1 MIVGDSIPLLLI
13 FLLLIELGLVIG
25 MTVFWVR
32 SMFLTMQACHQVSR
46 SAEPE
51 TVWLIFIPVFG
62 FVWQFICVKRISDS
76 LAREYHRRGWHSDE
90 NHPALES
97 GILASV
103 VICIVFLLHAFVPM
117 HPGLGFILTLALVLV
132 MFLHANRLNSFRER
146 LEKEYDP
153 TAAFVQI
160 PIMQQ
165 QVAPAYY
172 SQQTQTV
179 RQQLLAE
186 QMTSAYAHI
195 PFVPQMPFV
204 PETDKDTAMKNKAQ
218 EELEKFMPPDAK
230 TDLNNEETSA
240 PDKTKPEDE
249 DRINRWSPKP

>member
-1 MIVGDSIPLLLI
+1 LI
-13 FLLLIELGLVIG
+13 FLLLVELGLVIG
-25 MTVFWVR
+25 MTVYWVR
-32 SMFLTMQACHQVSR
+32 SMFLTMQSCHQVSR

-51 TVWLIFIPVFG
+51 TIWLTFIPVFG

-103 VICIVFLLHAFVPM
+103 VVCIVFLVHAFVPM
-117 HPGLGFILTLALVLV
+117 PPGLGFILTLAMLLV
-132 MFLHANRLNSFRER
+132 MYLHAGRLNSFRER

-165 QVAPAYY
+165 QVAPAYF

-186 QMTSAYAHI
+186 QLTSAYAHI

-204 PETDKDTAMKNKAQ
+204 PETDKDTAMKKKAE
-218 EELEKFMPPDAK
+218 EELEKFMPSVNK
-230 TDLNNEETSA
+230 TETNPEENNFPEE
-240 PDKTKPEDE
+240 E